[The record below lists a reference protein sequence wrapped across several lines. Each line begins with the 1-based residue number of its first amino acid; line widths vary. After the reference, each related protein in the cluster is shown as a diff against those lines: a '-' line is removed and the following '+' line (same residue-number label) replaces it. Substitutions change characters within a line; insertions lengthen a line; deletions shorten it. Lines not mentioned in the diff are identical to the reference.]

1 MRIASITAGAGGMF
15 CGSCMK
21 DNTLANALNKL
32 GHQCL
37 LIPCYTPMR
46 LDEPQAQA
54 SPIFLGGLT
63 MFLQQ
68 KYSWFRHIP
77 RFLSR
82 WLAAPWLL
90 KQVSGSAVKIDAKE
104 LAPMTV
110 STLRGME
117 GNQKAEMESLIDWL
131 ASDFKPDVVLMTNV
145 LLSGL
150 IPELMRRLNVPI
162 ITTLQ
167 GDDIFLEE
175 LPEAD
180 RRECIELIRNNC
192 AYAAGHIATCQFYAD
207 YMSNYLG
214 LARES
219 IQVVYPGIEL
229 EHFPY
234 QPRVKIPAEP
244 LTIGYLARIVP
255 EKGFH
260 VLVEALGKLHNMRDI
275 PPWRFQAAG
284 YCAGYR
290 QDYLLTQK
298 QRAEREGWGSRLE
311 YIGEPDRAG
320 KARFLQGLDVFSVP
334 TTYQEPKGLYVLEA
348 WAMGVPVVQPRHGSF
363 PELIEASG
371 GGTLFTPGDTDE
383 LANALAAQ
391 LRNEAARHQ
400 HGEAGRIAV
409 HQQWSSQ
416 HMARETIRVI
426 DQLSRT

>member
-63 MFLQQ
+63 MYLQQ

-90 KQVSGSAVKIDAKE
+90 KQVSGSAVKIDAKQ

-110 STLRGME
+110 STLRGMD
-117 GNQKAEMESLIDWL
+117 GNQRAEMESLIDWL
-131 ASDFKPDVVLMTNV
+131 ADDYKPDVVLMTNV

-150 IPELMRRLNVPI
+150 IPELKRRLNVPI

-175 LPEAD
+175 LPEAE
-180 RRECIELIRNNC
+180 RRECIDLIRQNC
-192 AYAAGHIATCQFYAD
+192 EHTAGHIATCQYYAD
-207 YMSNYLG
+207 FMANYLG
-214 LARES
+214 FARQS

-229 EHFPY
+229 DHFPF
-234 QPRVKIPAEP
+234 QPRVRKPP
-244 LTIGYLARIVP
+244 LTIGYLARIAP

-260 VLVEALGKLHNMRDI
+260 VLVEALGKLNAMQDVPR
-275 PPWRFQAAG
+275 WRFQAAG

-290 QDYLLTQK
+290 QDYLATQK
-298 QRAEREGWGSRLE
+298 QRAVREGWGDRFE
-311 YIGEPDRAG
+311 YVGEPDRAG
-320 KARFLQGLDVFSVP
+320 KASFLQGLDVFSVP

-348 WAMGVPVVQPRHGSF
+348 WAMEVPVVQPRHGSF
-363 PELIEASG
+363 PELITASG

-383 LANALAAQ
+383 LANAIAAL
-391 LRNEAARHQ
+391 LRDETARHQ
-400 HGEAGRIAV
+400 LGEAGRKAV
-409 HQQWSSQ
+409 NDQWSSQ
-416 HMARETIRVI
+416 QMAHETIRVI
-426 DQLSRT
+426 ERLSRT